1 MSKKNH
7 DEPKEEVSEH
17 LSEWQKRNKEY
28 LEKKAQEEASKQK
41 ELEEE
46 EVKEAEA
53 EDSIEGGEIAE
64 ETEEDD
70 STYEEEET
78 EYLEDESSESELETE
93 LSEKERKKL
102 EKLQK
107 KAEKEA
113 AKVHISRIHIYR
125 ALPVLLG
132 SGLIFLLSVYFLT
145 PLATMKTIKFS
156 GNQMVSQEDLLKSSK
171 IDEKDYTLTT
181 FINGGNHIRNMKA
194 SSPWIN
200 NLEMAYQFPIT
211 FQVKVKEYGVLA
223 YLHEGG
229 QYYPIL
235 TNGEIISDPTAA
247 DSLPETHISIE
258 FSDKKLIKEFA
269 LQIEKVPASVK
280 KNIKTVQLTPSKVTP
295 DLVTLT
301 MHDGNKILVP
311 ISHIAK
317 KLPYYKGIQSQLEE
331 GVPSV
336 VDMEAG
342 IFSYVEGAQNEPSSS
357 DEEKQKTEED
367 PTGQQT
373 EQAAGQVTES
383 QEQEPAEP
391 QNSTENPGN
400 TENR

>member
-1 MSKKNH
+1 MSKKNN

-28 LEKKAQEEASKQK
+28 LEKKAQEEAGKQK

-46 EVKEAEA
+46 EAKEA
-53 EDSIEGGEIAE
+53 EDSIEGEEIAE

-70 STYEEEET
+70 SFYEEEET
-78 EYLEDESSESELETE
+78 EYLEDDSSKPELETE

-113 AKVHISRIHIYR
+113 AKVHISRVHIYR

-145 PLATMKTIKFS
+145 PLATMKTIEFS
-156 GNQMVSQEDLLKSSK
+156 GTQMVSQEDLLKSSK

-247 DSLPETHISIE
+247 DSMPETHISIE

-301 MHDGNKILVP
+301 MHDGNKVLVP

-342 IFSYVEGAQNEPSSS
+342 IFSYVEGAQNESSSS
-357 DEEKQKTEED
+357 DEEKQKAEEES
-367 PTGQQT
+367 TGQPT
-373 EQAAGQVTES
+373 EQAAEQVTES
-383 QEQEPAEP
+383 QEQESAEP

>member
-28 LEKKAQEEASKQK
+28 LEKKAQEEAGKQK

-46 EVKEAEA
+46 EAKEA
-53 EDSIEGGEIAE
+53 EDSIEGEEIAE

-70 STYEEEET
+70 SFYEEEET
-78 EYLEDESSESELETE
+78 EYLEDDSSKPELETE

-113 AKVHISRIHIYR
+113 AKVHISRVHIYR

-145 PLATMKTIKFS
+145 PLATMKTIEFS

-235 TNGEIISDPTAA
+235 TNGEIISEPTAA
-247 DSLPETHISIE
+247 NSMPETHISIE

-280 KNIKTVQLTPSKVTP
+280 KNIKIVQLTPSKVTP

-342 IFSYVEGAQNEPSSS
+342 IFSYVEGAQNESSSS
-357 DEEKQKTEED
+357 DEEKQKAEEES
-367 PTGQQT
+367 TGQPT
-373 EQAAGQVTES
+373 EQAAEQVTES
-383 QEQEPAEP
+383 QEQESAEP

>member
-1 MSKKNH
+1 MSKKNN

-28 LEKKAQEEASKQK
+28 LEKKAQEEAGKQK

-46 EVKEAEA
+46 EAKEA
-53 EDSIEGGEIAE
+53 EDSIEGEEIAE

-70 STYEEEET
+70 SFYEEEET

-113 AKVHISRIHIYR
+113 AKVHISRVHIYR
-125 ALPVLLG
+125 ALPILLG

-145 PLATMKTIKFS
+145 PLATMKTIEFS

-247 DSLPETHISIE
+247 DSMPETHISIE

-331 GVPSV
+331 DVPSV

-342 IFSYVEGAQNEPSSS
+342 IFSYVEGAQNESSSS
-357 DEEKQKTEED
+357 DEEKQKTEEE
-367 PTGQQT
+367 PAGRPT
-373 EQAAGQVTES
+373 EQVAEQVTES
-383 QEQEPAEP
+383 PEQEPAEP
-391 QNSTENPGN
+391 QNSTENPVN
-400 TENR
+400 NENR

>member
-1 MSKKNH
+1 M
-7 DEPKEEVSEH
+7 E
-17 LSEWQKRNKEY
+17 
-28 LEKKAQEEASKQK
+28 
-41 ELEEE
+41 
-46 EVKEAEA
+46 
-53 EDSIEGGEIAE
+53 EDS
-64 ETEEDD
+64 TEA
-70 STYEEEET
+70 
-78 EYLEDESSESELETE
+78 ELETE

-235 TNGEIISDPTAA
+235 TNGQVISDPIAA

-301 MHDGNKILVP
+301 MHDGNKILIP

-342 IFSYVEGAQNEPSSS
+342 IFSYVEGAQNESSSS

-367 PTGQQT
+367 PTGRPT
-373 EQAAGQVTES
+373 EQAAEQVTES
-383 QEQEPAEP
+383 PEEEPAEP
-391 QNSTENPGN
+391 QNSTENPVN
-400 TENR
+400 NENR

>member
-1 MSKKNH
+1 MSKKNN

-70 STYEEEET
+70 SSYEEEET
-78 EYLEDESSESELETE
+78 EYLEDDSSEPELETE
-93 LSEKERKKL
+93 LGEKERKKL

-235 TNGEIISDPTAA
+235 TNGEIISEPTAA
-247 DSLPETHISIE
+247 NSMPETHISIE
-258 FSDKKLIKEFA
+258 FSDKKLIK
-269 LQIEKVPASVK
+269 I
-280 KNIKTVQLTPSKVTP
+280 VQLTPSKVTP

-342 IFSYVEGAQNEPSSS
+342 IFSYVEGAQNESSSS
-357 DEEKQKTEED
+357 DEEKQKAEEES
-367 PTGQQT
+367 TGQPT
-373 EQAAGQVTES
+373 EQAAEQVTES
-383 QEQEPAEP
+383 QEQESAEP

>member
-1 MSKKNH
+1 MSKKNN

-46 EVKEAEA
+46 EAKEAEA
-53 EDSIEGGEIAE
+53 EDSIECGEIAE

-70 STYEEEET
+70 SSYEEEET
-78 EYLEDESSESELETE
+78 EYLEEDSSEPELETE

-107 KAEKEA
+107 KAEKDA
-113 AKVHISRIHIYR
+113 AKVHISRVHIYR

-156 GNQMVSQEDLLKSSK
+156 GNQMVSQEDLL
-171 IDEKDYTLTT
+171 
-181 FINGGNHIRNMKA
+181 
-194 SSPWIN
+194 SPWIN

-331 GVPSV
+331 DVPSV

-342 IFSYVEGAQNEPSSS
+342 IFSYVEGAQNESSSS
-357 DEEKQKTEED
+357 DEEKQKAEEES
-367 PTGQQT
+367 TGQPT
-373 EQAAGQVTES
+373 EQAAEQVTES
-383 QEQEPAEP
+383 QEQESAEP

>member
-28 LEKKAQEEASKQK
+28 LEKKAQEEAGKQK

-46 EVKEAEA
+46 EAKEA
-53 EDSIEGGEIAE
+53 EDSIEGEEIAE

-70 STYEEEET
+70 SFYEEEET
-78 EYLEDESSESELETE
+78 EYLEDDSSKPELETE

-113 AKVHISRIHIYR
+113 AKVHISRVHIYR

-145 PLATMKTIKFS
+145 PLATMKTIEFS

-247 DSLPETHISIE
+247 DSMLETHISIE

-301 MHDGNKILVP
+301 MHDGNKVLVP

-342 IFSYVEGAQNEPSSS
+342 IFSYVEGAQNESSSS
-357 DEEKQKTEED
+357 DEEKQKAEEES
-367 PTGQQT
+367 TGQPT
-373 EQAAGQVTES
+373 EQAAEQVTES
-383 QEQEPAEP
+383 QEQESAEQ

>member
-1 MSKKNH
+1 MSKKNN

-28 LEKKAQEEASKQK
+28 LEKKAQEEAGKQK

-46 EVKEAEA
+46 EAKEA
-53 EDSIEGGEIAE
+53 EDSIEGEEIAE

-70 STYEEEET
+70 SFYEEEET
-78 EYLEDESSESELETE
+78 EYLEDDSSKPELETE

-113 AKVHISRIHIYR
+113 AKVHISRVHIYR

-145 PLATMKTIKFS
+145 PLATMKTIEFS

-235 TNGEIISDPTAA
+235 TNGEIISESTAA

-342 IFSYVEGAQNEPSSS
+342 IFSYVEGAQNESSSS
-357 DEEKQKTEED
+357 DEEKQKTEEELM
-367 PTGQQT
+367 GQQT
-373 EQAAGQVTES
+373 EQAAEQVIES

>member
-7 DEPKEEVSEH
+7 DEPKEEVSEP

-41 ELEEE
+41 KLEEE
-46 EVKEAEA
+46 EAKEA

-70 STYEEEET
+70 SSYEEEET
-78 EYLEDESSESELETE
+78 EYLEDDSFEAELETE

-113 AKVHISRIHIYR
+113 AKVHISRIHVYR

-247 DSLPETHISIE
+247 NSMPETHISIE

-269 LQIEKVPASVK
+269 LQIEKVPASVR

-301 MHDGNKILVP
+301 MHDGNKVLVP

-342 IFSYVEGAQNEPSSS
+342 IFSYVEGAQNESSSS
-357 DEEKQKTEED
+357 DEEKQKAEEES
-367 PTGQQT
+367 TGQPT

-391 QNSTENPGN
+391 QNSTENPVN
-400 TENR
+400 NENR

>member
-1 MSKKNH
+1 MSKKNN

-41 ELEEE
+41 ELEE
-46 EVKEAEA
+46 KEAEA

-70 STYEEEET
+70 SSYEEEET
-78 EYLEDESSESELETE
+78 EYLEDESSKSELETE

-113 AKVHISRIHIYR
+113 AKVHISRVHIYR

-145 PLATMKTIKFS
+145 PLATMKTIEFS

-301 MHDGNKILVP
+301 MHDGNKVLVP

-342 IFSYVEGAQNEPSSS
+342 IFSYVEGAQNESSSS
-357 DEEKQKTEED
+357 DEKKQKTEEE
-367 PTGQQT
+367 PTGQPT
-373 EQAAGQVTES
+373 EQAAEQVTES
-383 QEQEPAEP
+383 QEEEPAEP
-391 QNSTENPGN
+391 QNSTENPG
-400 TENR
+400 TAENR

>member
-46 EVKEAEA
+46 ESKEA
-53 EDSIEGGEIAE
+53 EDSIEDGEIAE

-70 STYEEEET
+70 SSYEEEET

-113 AKVHISRIHIYR
+113 AKVHISRVHIYR
-125 ALPVLLG
+125 ALPILLG

-145 PLATMKTIKFS
+145 PLATMKTIEFS

-235 TNGEIISDPTAA
+235 TNGQVISDPIAV

-342 IFSYVEGAQNEPSSS
+342 IFSYVEGAQNESSSS
-357 DEEKQKTEED
+357 DEEKQKTEEE

-373 EQAAGQVTES
+373 EQAAEQVTES
-383 QEQEPAEP
+383 PEEEPAEP
-391 QNSTENPGN
+391 QNSTENPVN
-400 TENR
+400 NENR

>member
-46 EVKEAEA
+46 ESKEA
-53 EDSIEGGEIAE
+53 EDSIEDGEIAE

-70 STYEEEET
+70 SSYEEEET
-78 EYLEDESSESELETE
+78 EYLEEDSSEADLETE

-107 KAEKEA
+107 KAEKDA
-113 AKVHISRIHIYR
+113 AKVHISRVHIYR

-145 PLATMKTIKFS
+145 PLATMKTIEFS
-156 GNQMVSQEDLLKSSK
+156 ANQMVSQEDLLKSSK

-235 TNGEIISDPTAA
+235 TNGQVISDPIAV

-331 GVPSV
+331 DVPSV

-342 IFSYVEGAQNEPSSS
+342 IFSYVEGAQNESSSS
-357 DEEKQKTEED
+357 DEEKQKTEEE

-373 EQAAGQVTES
+373 EQAAEQVTES
-383 QEQEPAEP
+383 PEEEPAEP
-391 QNSTENPGN
+391 QNSTENPVN
-400 TENR
+400 NENR

>member
-1 MSKKNH
+1 MSKKNN

-46 EVKEAEA
+46 EVKEAE
-53 EDSIEGGEIAE
+53 DSIEGEEIAE

-70 STYEEEET
+70 SFYEEEET
-78 EYLEDESSESELETE
+78 EYLKDDSSKPELETE

-113 AKVHISRIHIYR
+113 AKVHISRVHIYR

-145 PLATMKTIKFS
+145 PLATMKTIEFS

-235 TNGEIISDPTAA
+235 TNGEIISDPTAG
-247 DSLPETHISIE
+247 DSLPETHVSIE

-342 IFSYVEGAQNEPSSS
+342 IFSYVEGAQNESSSS
-357 DEEKQKTEED
+357 DEEKQKAEEES
-367 PTGQQT
+367 TGQPT
-373 EQAAGQVTES
+373 EQAAEQVTES

-391 QNSTENPGN
+391 QNSTENPG
-400 TENR
+400 TAENR

>member
-1 MSKKNH
+1 MSKKNN

-17 LSEWQKRNKEY
+17 VSEWQKRNKED

-46 EVKEAEA
+46 EVKEAE
-53 EDSIEGGEIAE
+53 DSIEGGEIAE

-70 STYEEEET
+70 SSYEEEET

-132 SGLIFLLSVYFLT
+132 SGLIFIMSVYFLT

-235 TNGEIISDPTAA
+235 TNGEIISDPTAV
-247 DSLPETHISIE
+247 DSMPETHISIE

-269 LQIEKVPASVK
+269 LQIEKVPASIK

-383 QEQEPAEP
+383 QEEEPAEP
-391 QNSTENPGN
+391 QNSTENPVN

>member
-7 DEPKEEVSEH
+7 DEPKEEVSER

-46 EVKEAEA
+46 EAKEA

-70 STYEEEET
+70 SSYEEEET
-78 EYLEDESSESELETE
+78 EYLEDDSSEAELETE

-107 KAEKEA
+107 KAEKDA
-113 AKVHISRIHIYR
+113 AKVHISRVHIYR

-156 GNQMVSQEDLLKSSK
+156 GNQMVSQEELLKSSK

-235 TNGEIISDPTAA
+235 TNGQVISDPTAV

-269 LQIEKVPASVK
+269 LQIEKVPVSVK

-342 IFSYVEGAQNEPSSS
+342 IFSYVEGAQNESSS
-357 DEEKQKTEED
+357 SEEEKQKTEEE

-373 EQAAGQVTES
+373 EQAAEQVTES
-383 QEQEPAEP
+383 QEEEPAES
-391 QNSTENPGN
+391 QNSTENPLN
-400 TENR
+400 NENR

>member
-1 MSKKNH
+1 M
-7 DEPKEEVSEH
+7 
-17 LSEWQKRNKEY
+17 
-28 LEKKAQEEASKQK
+28 
-41 ELEEE
+41 
-46 EVKEAEA
+46 
-53 EDSIEGGEIAE
+53 
-64 ETEEDD
+64 EDD
-70 STYEEEET
+70 S
-78 EYLEDESSESELETE
+78 SEPGLETE

-145 PLATMKTIKFS
+145 PLATMKTIEFS

-301 MHDGNKILVP
+301 MHDGNKVLVP

-331 GVPSV
+331 DVPSV

-342 IFSYVEGAQNEPSSS
+342 IFSYVEGAQNESSSS
-357 DEEKQKTEED
+357 DEEKQKAEEES
-367 PTGQQT
+367 TGQPT
-373 EQAAGQVTES
+373 EQAAEQVTES

-391 QNSTENPGN
+391 QNSTENPG
-400 TENR
+400 TAENR

>member
-41 ELEEE
+41 ELEKEE
-46 EVKEAEA
+46 AKEA

-70 STYEEEET
+70 SSYEEEET
-78 EYLEDESSESELETE
+78 EYMEDDSSEAELETE

-125 ALPVLLG
+125 ALPVLLC

-145 PLATMKTIKFS
+145 PLATMKTIEFS

-235 TNGEIISDPTAA
+235 TNGQVISDPTAA

-269 LQIEKVPASVK
+269 LQVEKVPASVK

-342 IFSYVEGAQNEPSSS
+342 IFSYVEGAQNESFSS
-357 DEEKQKTEED
+357 DEEKQKIEEE

-373 EQAAGQVTES
+373 EQAAEQVTES
-383 QEQEPAEP
+383 QEEEPAEP
-391 QNSTENPGN
+391 QNSTENPVN
-400 TENR
+400 NENR

>member
-1 MSKKNH
+1 MSKKNN

-46 EVKEAEA
+46 EVKEAE
-53 EDSIEGGEIAE
+53 DSIEGGEIAE

-70 STYEEEET
+70 SSYEEEET

-145 PLATMKTIKFS
+145 PLATMKTIEFS

-235 TNGEIISDPTAA
+235 TNGEIISDPTSA

-342 IFSYVEGAQNEPSSS
+342 IFSYVEGAQNESSSS
-357 DEEKQKTEED
+357 DEEKQKAEEES
-367 PTGQQT
+367 TGQPT
-373 EQAAGQVTES
+373 EQAAEQVTGS
-383 QEQEPAEP
+383 QEQEPAET
-391 QNSTENPGN
+391 QNSTENPG
-400 TENR
+400 TAENR

>member
-1 MSKKNH
+1 MSKKNN

-46 EVKEAEA
+46 EVKEAE
-53 EDSIEGGEIAE
+53 DSIEGGEIAE

-70 STYEEEET
+70 SSYEEEET

-113 AKVHISRIHIYR
+113 AKVHISRVHIYR
-125 ALPVLLG
+125 ALPILLG

-145 PLATMKTIKFS
+145 PLATMKTIEFS

-342 IFSYVEGAQNEPSSS
+342 IFSYVEGAQNESSSS
-357 DEEKQKTEED
+357 DEEKQKAEEES
-367 PTGQQT
+367 TGQPT
-373 EQAAGQVTES
+373 EQAAEQVTES
-383 QEQEPAEP
+383 QEQEPAET
-391 QNSTENPGN
+391 QNSTENPG
-400 TENR
+400 TAENR

>member
-1 MSKKNH
+1 M
-7 DEPKEEVSEH
+7 
-17 LSEWQKRNKEY
+17 
-28 LEKKAQEEASKQK
+28 
-41 ELEEE
+41 
-46 EVKEAEA
+46 
-53 EDSIEGGEIAE
+53 
-64 ETEEDD
+64 
-70 STYEEEET
+70 
-78 EYLEDESSESELETE
+78 
-93 LSEKERKKL
+93 SEKERKKL

-113 AKVHISRIHIYR
+113 AKVHISKVHIYR

-132 SGLIFLLSVYFLT
+132 SGLIFIISVYFLT
-145 PLATMKTIKFS
+145 PLATMKTIEFS

-247 DSLPETHISIE
+247 DSMPETHISIE

-331 GVPSV
+331 DVPSV

-342 IFSYVEGAQNEPSSS
+342 IFSYVEGAQNESSSS
-357 DEEKQKTEED
+357 DEEKQKTEEE
-367 PTGQQT
+367 PAGRPT
-373 EQAAGQVTES
+373 EQAAEQVTES

>member
-1 MSKKNH
+1 MSKKNN

-28 LEKKAQEEASKQK
+28 LEKKAQEEAGKQK

-46 EVKEAEA
+46 EAKEA

-70 STYEEEET
+70 SFYEEEEI
-78 EYLEDESSESELETE
+78 EYLEDDSSKPELETE

-113 AKVHISRIHIYR
+113 AKVHISRVHIYR

-211 FQVKVKEYGVLA
+211 FQVKVNEYGVLA
-223 YLHEGG
+223 YLHKGG

-331 GVPSV
+331 EVPSV

-342 IFSYVEGAQNEPSSS
+342 IFSYVEGAQNESSSS
-357 DEEKQKTEED
+357 DEEKQKAEEES
-367 PTGQQT
+367 TGQPT
-373 EQAAGQVTES
+373 EQAAEQVTES
-383 QEQEPAEP
+383 QEQESAEP

>member
-46 EVKEAEA
+46 EAKEA

-70 STYEEEET
+70 SSYEEEET
-78 EYLEDESSESELETE
+78 EYLEDDSSEAELETE

-113 AKVHISRIHIYR
+113 AKIRISRIHIYR

-235 TNGEIISDPTAA
+235 TNGQVISDPTAA
-247 DSLPETHISIE
+247 NSLPETHISIE

-331 GVPSV
+331 DVPSV

-342 IFSYVEGAQNEPSSS
+342 IFSYVEGAQNESSSS
-357 DEEKQKTEED
+357 DEEKQKTEEQ
-367 PTGQQT
+367 PV
-373 EQAAGQVTES
+373 EQVTES
-383 QEQEPAEP
+383 QEQESAEP

>member
-28 LEKKAQEEASKQK
+28 LEKKAQEEAGKQK

-46 EVKEAEA
+46 EAKEA
-53 EDSIEGGEIAE
+53 EDSIEGEEIAE

-70 STYEEEET
+70 SFYEEEET
-78 EYLEDESSESELETE
+78 EYLEDDSSKPELETE

-113 AKVHISRIHIYR
+113 AKVHISRVHIYR

-145 PLATMKTIKFS
+145 PLATMKTIEFS

-247 DSLPETHISIE
+247 DSMPETHILIE

-331 GVPSV
+331 DVPSV

-342 IFSYVEGAQNEPSSS
+342 IFSYVEGAQNESSSS
-357 DEEKQKTEED
+357 DEEKQKTEEE
-367 PTGQQT
+367 PAGRPT
-373 EQAAGQVTES
+373 EQVAEQVTES
-383 QEQEPAEP
+383 PEQEPAEP
-391 QNSTENPGN
+391 QNSTENPVN
-400 TENR
+400 NENR

>member
-28 LEKKAQEEASKQK
+28 LEKKAQEEAGKQK

-46 EVKEAEA
+46 EAKEA
-53 EDSIEGGEIAE
+53 EDSIEGEEIAE

-70 STYEEEET
+70 SFYEEEET
-78 EYLEDESSESELETE
+78 EYLEDDSSKPELETE

-113 AKVHISRIHIYR
+113 AKVHISRVHIYR

-145 PLATMKTIKFS
+145 PLATMKTIEFS

-235 TNGEIISDPTAA
+235 TNGEIISESTAA

-258 FSDKKLIKEFA
+258 FSDKKLIKGFA

-342 IFSYVEGAQNEPSSS
+342 IFSYVEGAQNESSSS
-357 DEEKQKTEED
+357 DEEKQKTEEELM
-367 PTGQQT
+367 GQQT
-373 EQAAGQVTES
+373 EQAAEQVIES

>member
-1 MSKKNH
+1 MSKKNN

-46 EVKEAEA
+46 EVKEAE
-53 EDSIEGGEIAE
+53 DSIEGGEIAE

-70 STYEEEET
+70 SSYEEEET

-132 SGLIFLLSVYFLT
+132 SGLIFIMSVYFLT

-235 TNGEIISDPTAA
+235 TNGEIISDPTAV
-247 DSLPETHISIE
+247 DSMPETHISIE

-269 LQIEKVPASVK
+269 LQIEKVPASIK

-383 QEQEPAEP
+383 QEEEPAEP
-391 QNSTENPGN
+391 QNSTENPVN

>member
-7 DEPKEEVSEH
+7 DEPKEEVSEP

-46 EVKEAEA
+46 EAKEAEY
-53 EDSIEGGEIAE
+53 SIEGGEIAE

-70 STYEEEET
+70 SSYEEEET
-78 EYLEDESSESELETE
+78 EYLDDDSSEAELETE

-113 AKVHISRIHIYR
+113 AKVHISRVHIYR

-156 GNQMVSQEDLLKSSK
+156 GNQMVSQEELLKSSK

-235 TNGEIISDPTAA
+235 TNGEVISDPTAA

-280 KNIKTVQLTPSKVTP
+280 KNIKTVQLTPSKVTL

-342 IFSYVEGAQNEPSSS
+342 IFSYVEGAQNESSSS
-357 DEEKQKTEED
+357 DEEKQKAEEES
-367 PTGQQT
+367 TGQPT
-373 EQAAGQVTES
+373 EQAAEQVAES

-391 QNSTENPGN
+391 QNSTENPG
-400 TENR
+400 TAENR

>member
-1 MSKKNH
+1 MSKKNN

-46 EVKEAEA
+46 ESKEV
-53 EDSIEGGEIAE
+53 EDSIEDGEIAE
-64 ETEEDD
+64 EMEEDD
-70 STYEEEET
+70 SSYEEEET
-78 EYLEDESSESELETE
+78 EYLEEDSPEPKLETE

-107 KAEKEA
+107 KAEKDA
-113 AKVHISRIHIYR
+113 AKVHIARVHIYR

-235 TNGEIISDPTAA
+235 TNGQVISDPTAA

-295 DLVTLT
+295 DLVTLI

-342 IFSYVEGAQNEPSSS
+342 IFSYVEGAQNESSSS
-357 DEEKQKTEED
+357 DEEKQKTEEE
-367 PTGQQT
+367 PTGRPT
-373 EQAAGQVTES
+373 EQAAEQVTES
-383 QEQEPAEP
+383 PEEEPAEP
-391 QNSTENPGN
+391 QNSTENPVN
-400 TENR
+400 NENR

>member
-1 MSKKNH
+1 M
-7 DEPKEEVSEH
+7 
-17 LSEWQKRNKEY
+17 
-28 LEKKAQEEASKQK
+28 
-41 ELEEE
+41 
-46 EVKEAEA
+46 
-53 EDSIEGGEIAE
+53 
-64 ETEEDD
+64 EDD
-70 STYEEEET
+70 S
-78 EYLEDESSESELETE
+78 SGSELETE

-113 AKVHISRIHIYR
+113 AKVHISRVHIYR

-132 SGLIFLLSVYFLT
+132 SGLIFIMSVYFLT
-145 PLATMKTIKFS
+145 PLATMKTIEFS

-235 TNGEIISDPTAA
+235 TNGEIISESTAA

-342 IFSYVEGAQNEPSSS
+342 IFSYVEGAQNESSSS
-357 DEEKQKTEED
+357 DEEKQKAEEES
-367 PTGQQT
+367 TGQPT
-373 EQAAGQVTES
+373 EQAAEQVTES
-383 QEQEPAEP
+383 QEQESAEP

>member
-28 LEKKAQEEASKQK
+28 LEKKAQEEAGKQK

-46 EVKEAEA
+46 EAKEA
-53 EDSIEGGEIAE
+53 EDSIEGEEIAE

-70 STYEEEET
+70 SFYEEEET
-78 EYLEDESSESELETE
+78 EYLEDDSSKPELETE

-113 AKVHISRIHIYR
+113 AKVHISRVHIYR

-145 PLATMKTIKFS
+145 PLATMKTIEFS

-247 DSLPETHISIE
+247 DSMPETHISIE

-301 MHDGNKILVP
+301 MHDGNKVLVP

-342 IFSYVEGAQNEPSSS
+342 IFSYVEGAQNESSSS
-357 DEEKQKTEED
+357 DEEKQKAEEES
-367 PTGQQT
+367 TGQPT
-373 EQAAGQVTES
+373 EQAAEQVTES

>member
-28 LEKKAQEEASKQK
+28 LEKKAQEEAGKQK

-46 EVKEAEA
+46 EAKEA
-53 EDSIEGGEIAE
+53 EDSIEGEEIAE

-70 STYEEEET
+70 SFYEEEET
-78 EYLEDESSESELETE
+78 EYLEDDSSKPELETE

-113 AKVHISRIHIYR
+113 AKVHISRVHIYR

-145 PLATMKTIKFS
+145 PLATMKTIEFS

-235 TNGEIISDPTAA
+235 TNGEIISDLTAA
-247 DSLPETHISIE
+247 DSMPETHISIE

-331 GVPSV
+331 DVPSV

-342 IFSYVEGAQNEPSSS
+342 IFSYVEGAQNESSSS
-357 DEEKQKTEED
+357 DEEKQKTEEE
-367 PTGQQT
+367 PAGRPT
-373 EQAAGQVTES
+373 EQAAEQVTES

-391 QNSTENPGN
+391 QNSTENPG
-400 TENR
+400 TAENR

>member
-1 MSKKNH
+1 MSKKNN

-41 ELEEE
+41 KLEEE
-46 EVKEAEA
+46 EANEAEA
-53 EDSIEGGEIAE
+53 EDSIEGEEIAE

-70 STYEEEET
+70 SSYEEET

-113 AKVHISRIHIYR
+113 AKVHISRVHIYR
-125 ALPVLLG
+125 ALPILLG

-145 PLATMKTIKFS
+145 PLATMKTIEFS

-342 IFSYVEGAQNEPSSS
+342 IFSYVEGAQNESSSS
-357 DEEKQKTEED
+357 DEEKQKAEEES
-367 PTGQQT
+367 TGQPT
-373 EQAAGQVTES
+373 EQAAEQVTES
-383 QEQEPAEP
+383 QEEEPAEP
-391 QNSTENPGN
+391 QNSTENPG
-400 TENR
+400 TAENR

>member
-1 MSKKNH
+1 
-7 DEPKEEVSEH
+7 
-17 LSEWQKRNKEY
+17 
-28 LEKKAQEEASKQK
+28 
-41 ELEEE
+41 
-46 EVKEAEA
+46 
-53 EDSIEGGEIAE
+53 
-64 ETEEDD
+64 
-70 STYEEEET
+70 
-78 EYLEDESSESELETE
+78 
-93 LSEKERKKL
+93 
-102 EKLQK
+102 
-107 KAEKEA
+107 
-113 AKVHISRIHIYR
+113 
-125 ALPVLLG
+125 
-132 SGLIFLLSVYFLT
+132 
-145 PLATMKTIKFS
+145 
-156 GNQMVSQEDLLKSSK
+156 MVSQEDLLKSSK

-235 TNGEIISDPTAA
+235 TNGEIISDPTAV
-247 DSLPETHISIE
+247 DSMPETHISIE

-269 LQIEKVPASVK
+269 LQIEKVPASIK

-383 QEQEPAEP
+383 QEEEPAEP
-391 QNSTENPGN
+391 QNSTENPVN

>member
-7 DEPKEEVSEH
+7 DEPKEEVSEP

-46 EVKEAEA
+46 EAKEA

-70 STYEEEET
+70 SSYEEEET
-78 EYLEDESSESELETE
+78 EYLEDDSSEAELETE

-113 AKVHISRIHIYR
+113 SKIRIPRIHIYR

-145 PLATMKTIKFS
+145 PLATMKTIEFS

-181 FINGGNHIRNMKA
+181 FINGGYHIRNMKA

-200 NLEMAYQFPIT
+200 NLEMTYQFPIT
-211 FQVKVKEYGVLA
+211 FQVKVKEYEVLA

-235 TNGEIISDPTAA
+235 TNGEIISEPTAA

-269 LQIEKVPASVK
+269 LQIEKVPASIK
-280 KNIKTVQLTPSKVTP
+280 KNIKTVQLTPSNVTP

-342 IFSYVEGAQNEPSSS
+342 IFSYVEGAQNESSSS
-357 DEEKQKTEED
+357 DEEKQKTEEE

-373 EQAAGQVTES
+373 EQAAEQLTES
-383 QEQEPAEP
+383 QEEEPAEP
-391 QNSTENPGN
+391 QNSTENPAN
-400 TENR
+400 NENR

>member
-28 LEKKAQEEASKQK
+28 LEKKAQEEAGKQK

-46 EVKEAEA
+46 EAKEA
-53 EDSIEGGEIAE
+53 EDSIEGEEIAE

-70 STYEEEET
+70 SFYEEEET
-78 EYLEDESSESELETE
+78 EYLEDDSSKPELETE

-113 AKVHISRIHIYR
+113 AKVHISRVHIYR

-145 PLATMKTIKFS
+145 PLATMKTIEFS

-247 DSLPETHISIE
+247 DSMPETHISIE

-301 MHDGNKILVP
+301 MHDGNKVLVP

-331 GVPSV
+331 DVPSV

-342 IFSYVEGAQNEPSSS
+342 IFSYVEGAQNESSSS
-357 DEEKQKTEED
+357 DEEKQKTEEE
-367 PTGQQT
+367 PAGRPT
-373 EQAAGQVTES
+373 EQVAEQVTES
-383 QEQEPAEP
+383 PEQEPAEP
-391 QNSTENPGN
+391 QNSTENPVN
-400 TENR
+400 NENR

>member
-1 MSKKNH
+1 MSKKNN

-46 EVKEAEA
+46 EVKEAE
-53 EDSIEGGEIAE
+53 DSIEGGEIAE

-70 STYEEEET
+70 SSYEEEET

-113 AKVHISRIHIYR
+113 AKVHISRVHIYR
-125 ALPVLLG
+125 ALPILLG

-145 PLATMKTIKFS
+145 PLATMKTIEFS

-269 LQIEKVPASVK
+269 LQIEKVPASIK

-342 IFSYVEGAQNEPSSS
+342 IFSYVEGAQNESSSS
-357 DEEKQKTEED
+357 DEEKQKAEEES
-367 PTGQQT
+367 TGQPT
-373 EQAAGQVTES
+373 EQAAEQVTES
-383 QEQEPAEP
+383 QEEEPAEP
-391 QNSTENPGN
+391 QNSTENPG
-400 TENR
+400 TAENR

>member
-1 MSKKNH
+1 MSKKNN

-46 EVKEAEA
+46 ESKEA

-70 STYEEEET
+70 SSYEEEET

-132 SGLIFLLSVYFLT
+132 SGLIFIMSVYFLT

-235 TNGEIISDPTAA
+235 TNGEIISDPTAV
-247 DSLPETHISIE
+247 DSMPETHISIE

-269 LQIEKVPASVK
+269 LQVEKVPASVK

-383 QEQEPAEP
+383 QEEEPAEP
-391 QNSTENPGN
+391 QNSTENPVN